1 MKTKQTFQA
10 YRAGPSRPENI
21 TLLVGDSYFKVPRKH
36 AKFHVNP
43 RSFGWVSKNQDETNA
58 SGRLS
63 QAQEPSRPEN
73 RILLMGN
80 SYFMVLTKHAKFRD
94 KRSSFGWV
102 LNILWFLKNLM
113 SAPVTLLFVQNVYI
127 GEGWEL
133 SAPCLP
139 TRLVSDQGSLGYR
152 GIRSPM
158 PCTRVKLPHRPTLP
172 ENQATLDQHSRTTT
186 RDFGTTTSNP
196 RKLWFLKKIMFVPVT
211 WLFGQNVYIG
221 EGWESR

>member
-1 MKTKQTFQA
+1 MRGWLGRTQLEVVVVSLGTMPHEQARQGTTSSKQVARLPGTMPSEQAESTRERMKLITCHNDPSYAKEHPRKVLWQILRALDRPAGGPSLTKKMNFIGGRLVFHGLRKHA
-10 YRAGPSRPENI
+10 KFRANPISFGWVNKNENETNVSGPSRPENI

-102 LNILWFLKNLM
+102 LNIL
-113 SAPVTLLFVQNVYI
+113 
-127 GEGWEL
+127 
-133 SAPCLP
+133 
-139 TRLVSDQGSLGYR
+139 
-152 GIRSPM
+152 
-158 PCTRVKLPHRPTLP
+158 
-172 ENQATLDQHSRTTT
+172 
-186 RDFGTTTSNP
+186 
-196 RKLWFLKKIMFVPVT
+196 
-211 WLFGQNVYIG
+211 
-221 EGWESR
+221 